1 MRWIWFLFSQ
11 TSYVNATVIRSSE
24 AKGVEEVTIPYEL
37 SGSAIFQKQITSA
50 SKSTEPML
58 FEPELEK
65 SLKSSRL
72 QRLIDKSYKLAPT
85 NQPIFILAKRGC
97 PTKKLVQSIHNLSI
111 RKKKHPIVSVI
122 DGFDKLSKNE
132 FKNRIRSAEYGSL
145 LIENADSLSP
155 AKQQI
160 LIKGFKNEN
169 INPEVFPRLFF
180 SSTKGY
186 KKIKKSKNI
195 NPNFLDL
202 FMKISIKFPSLK
214 DRGDDLKTI
223 IQYRFK
229 KICTDYQKS
238 IDLSED
244 GLATL
249 CKYDWPGNDVNSIM
263 HLIS

>member
-1 MRWIWFLFSQ
+1 M
-11 TSYVNATVIRSSE
+11 
-24 AKGVEEVTIPYEL
+24 
-37 SGSAIFQKQITSA
+37 
-50 SKSTEPML
+50 SK
-58 FEPELEK
+58 K
-65 SLKSSRL
+65 
-72 QRLIDKSYKLAPT
+72 
-85 NQPIFILAKRGC
+85 
-97 PTKKLVQSIHNLSI
+97 
-111 RKKKHPIVSVI
+111 
-122 DGFDKLSKNE
+122 E

-145 LIENADSLSP
+145 LIENADALSP
-155 AKQQI
+155 AKQQV
-160 LIKGFKNEN
+160 LIQGFKNEN
-169 INPEVFPRLFF
+169 INPEIFPRLFF

-195 NPNFLDL
+195 NPNFLDF

-249 CKYDWPGNDVNSIM
+249 CKYDWPGNDAELENALNQLALFANKEKLGIYEVTDTLFDLPEIEEIKSRDIDNNFKLKKLLDDITSTYIIRAM
-263 HLIS
+263 ASTGGNKTEAAKLLGISSQQTLGKWMQRLELGS